1 MDLIKIGS
9 FIKDCR
15 KAKTLTQE
23 QLAERLGLSPKTISK
38 WECAKG
44 LPDASIMLELCEI
57 LSISV
62 NELLNGRHID
72 SKDYMERAEE
82 KLLEMQKSKQE
93 SDKRLLN
100 AEILIGIFSTIVFL
114 ACIFVFCYMMTV
126 GNYPVGIFCLIFGFV
141 LFVPGIAFGLYI
153 EQKAGFYECQK
164 CHHKFVPSYSQVLWA
179 PHIGRS
185 RKMKCPH
192 CSEKSYCKKVVE

>member
-15 KAKTLTQE
+15 KAKSLTQE

-62 NELLNGRHID
+62 NELLNGCHID

-82 KLLEMQKSKQE
+82 KLLEMQKLKQE

-100 AEILIGIFSTIVFL
+100 AEILIGTFSTIVFL
-114 ACIFVFCYMMTV
+114 ACIFVFCYMMEV
-126 GNYPVGIFCLIFGFV
+126 GNYPWGIFCLIFGFV
-141 LFVPGIAFGLYI
+141 LFIPGVAFCLYI

-164 CHHKFVPSYSQVLWA
+164 CNHKFVPSYSQVLWA

>member
-15 KAKTLTQE
+15 KAKSLTQE

-44 LPDASIMLELCEI
+44 LPDASIMIELCDA

-62 NELLNGRHID
+62 NELLNGCHID

-82 KLLEMQKSKQE
+82 KLLEMQKAKQE

-100 AEILIGIFSTIVFL
+100 AEIIIGVFSTIVL
-114 ACIFVFCYMMTV
+114 LVGVFVFCYMMEV
-126 GNYPVGIFCLIFGFV
+126 GKYPVGILGLIFGLV
-141 LFVPGIAFGLYI
+141 LFIPGVAFCLYI
-153 EQKAGFYECQK
+153 EQKVGFYECQK
-164 CHHKFVPSYSQVLWA
+164 C
-179 PHIGRS
+179 
-185 RKMKCPH
+185 
-192 CSEKSYCKKVVE
+192 